1 MTVAG
6 QETLTTREEKERKF
20 SQELD
25 EIIENCHAHLDG
37 MIDQMEATVVTTSD
51 CTACS
56 GPEGEDEDK
65 KISMTSLIAPSDM
78 TVHSHYNSFRTS
90 MFNASSYASSLS
102 SFSDD
107 DEFKPLYISDDDEN
121 LEANK
126 LSRRTSRVKSLNQAQ
141 KSLDE
146 AIKLLAATITE
157 RVMMEAKSIAA
168 KDHST
173 QSLDSAYNGSSASE
187 SVAESVSNGST
198 ESKLDAPD
206 LNEITDHI
214 AHQIVTDAIQKAQDQ
229 ILLHSSTGRT
239 FGTFWDH
246 NVQEVP
252 APQIQDGSLETIA
265 NQIVL
270 NAIQTAK
277 NQLSK

>member
-1 MTVAG
+1 
-6 QETLTTREEKERKF
+6 
-20 SQELD
+20 LD

-37 MIDQMEATVVTTSD
+37 MIDQMELTANRDSD
-51 CTACS
+51 RS
-56 GPEGEDEDK
+56 EDHEGAFEGHEGLQAEEDEDK

-107 DEFKPLYISDDDEN
+107 DEFKPLYISDDE
-121 LEANK
+121 EAKEVEAK
-126 LSRRTSRVKSLNQAQ
+126 LSRRTSRVKSLNKAQ

-157 RVMMEAKSIAA
+157 RVMLEAKSIAA
-168 KDHST
+168 KEST
-173 QSLDSAYNGSSASE
+173 QSLDSAYNGSIPT
-187 SVAESVSNGST
+187 GST
-198 ESKLDAPD
+198 AGSIAGSTTGSTRSITGSGRKLDSPD

-229 ILLHSSTGRT
+229 ILLHSTQRS

-246 NVQEVP
+246 GVVSQP
-252 APQIQDGSLETIA
+252 QDGALESIA